1 MGSRALET
9 LYTYCAAIG
18 AALMLGQFV
27 LSLVGFGEHGDLAG
41 GHDVGFHGD
50 LDGGHADAHPDHV
63 DRSEHWFAGLL
74 SFRAIVTAL
83 AVFGLVGLGFTRQ
96 FSSTRPGATFVIALA
111 AGGGMMYAVGW
122 LLRVMYAL
130 RSDGTVR
137 IERTVGLPGSVYLTI
152 PAQKSGT
159 GKITLKVQDR
169 FMEYTAMTS
178 GNEIPT
184 GTAVVVLAVLTP
196 QIVEVARAA
205 TASEQPLAG
214 RTHV

>member
-1 MGSRALET
+1 MET
-9 LYTYCAAIG
+9 LYAYCAAIG
-18 AALMLGQFV
+18 AALLIAQFL

-41 GHDVGFHGD
+41 GHDVAFHSGMD
-50 LDGGHADAHPDHV
+50 GLHTDAHADHFDRGGH
-63 DRSEHWFAGLL
+63 WFVGLL
-74 SFRAIVTAL
+74 SFRSIVAAL
-83 AVFGLVGLGFTRQ
+83 AIFGLVGLGFSRQ
-96 FSSTRPGATFVIALA
+96 FSSTRPAATFVIALV
-111 AGGGMMYAVGW
+111 AGGGMMYAVSW
-122 LLRVMYAL
+122 LLRAMYAL

-178 GNEIPT
+178 GDEIPT
-184 GTAVVVLAVLTP
+184 GTAVIVLGVLTP
-196 QIVEVARAA
+196 QIVEVARDA

-214 RTHV
+214 HTHV